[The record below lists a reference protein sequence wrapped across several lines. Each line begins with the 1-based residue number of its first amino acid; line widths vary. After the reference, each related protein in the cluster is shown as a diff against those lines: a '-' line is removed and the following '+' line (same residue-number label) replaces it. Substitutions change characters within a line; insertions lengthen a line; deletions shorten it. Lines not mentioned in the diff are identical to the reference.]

1 METDGFILSKSAKF
15 SSFPGAKT
23 VVQWGW
29 EGKTMEVKEKI
40 ETRVLR
46 TAAGRTLRMDYCL
59 VAQMEESHRLTGP
72 YGLEIVLTGREGTW
86 RERCSNLTEDYRR
99 AVALIHVFAANG
111 VTPVGMLEVLRE

>member
-1 METDGFILSKSAKF
+1 
-15 SSFPGAKT
+15 
-23 VVQWGW
+23 
-29 EGKTMEVKEKI
+29 MEVKQKI

-46 TAAGRTLRMDYCL
+46 TSGGRTMRMDYCL
-59 VAQMEESHRLTGP
+59 VAQMEKDHRLTGP

-99 AVALIHVFAANG
+99 AVALVHVFASNG

>member
-1 METDGFILSKSAKF
+1 METVGFILSKSAKF

-23 VVQWGW
+23 VVQWEW
-29 EGKTMEVKEKI
+29 EGKTMEV
-40 ETRVLR
+40 
-46 TAAGRTLRMDYCL
+46 L